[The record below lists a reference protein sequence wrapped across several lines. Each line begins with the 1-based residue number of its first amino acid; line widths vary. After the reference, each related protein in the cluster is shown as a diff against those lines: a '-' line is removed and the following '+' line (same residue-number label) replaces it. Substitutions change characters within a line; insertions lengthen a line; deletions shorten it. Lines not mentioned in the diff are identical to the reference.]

1 MDTFD
6 TISRGILIALLIVII
21 FLLAIVTKEMQT
33 YLIKMDTAIDIVR
46 EVFKQ

>member
-21 FLLAIVTKEMQT
+21 CLLAIVTKEMQT
-33 YLIKMDTAIDIVR
+33 YLIKMNTAIDIVR

>member
-33 YLIKMDTAIDIVR
+33 YLIKMNTAIDIVR